1 MALRKIGQPVTVGEL
16 RKMLNDYPDD
26 CSFGFRNQPM
36 QELVESVYNNEKF
49 VSFQEI
55 AEPLKL
61 VPANNLS
68 IGDVTRLTPSGFEW
82 VVISS
87 KEDEIF
93 IERVDDNG
101 SLVNISISSQRL
113 IYK

>member
-61 VPANNLS
+61 VFANNVS
-68 IGDVTRLTPSGFEW
+68 NGDVIRLTPLGFEW
-82 VVISS
+82 VVVLSNT
-87 KEDEIF
+87 EYIF
-93 IERVDDNG
+93 IKRVDADDD
-101 SLVNISISSQRL
+101 VIISINSQRL